1 MMNGGHRI
9 IGSCGLLQI
18 GGGRVMDE
26 VEVDAELQARR
37 HAQPGYIE
45 PSFPTIA
52 GYHSRPPPPPP
63 PPPPAFLA
71 ILNLAT

>member
-1 MMNGGHRI
+1 
-9 IGSCGLLQI
+9 
-18 GGGRVMDE
+18 MDE

-52 GYHSRPPPPPP
+52 GGHASLFMR
-63 PPPPAFLA
+63 
-71 ILNLAT
+71 I

>member
-1 MMNGGHRI
+1 MCEVLEMFNQWLV
-9 IGSCGLLQI
+9 LLQI

-52 GYHSRPPPPPP
+52 G
-63 PPPPAFLA
+63 L
-71 ILNLAT
+71 